1 MKLWLAK
8 SSGVPIQEQLSTQL
22 ILGIVSADLAPGERL
37 PSTSEIARR
46 FHIHANTVRAS
57 YRELA
62 QRGWLEWR
70 KGSGF
75 YVRKQGSKEELDGN
89 LDLDHLISTFLAVAR
104 QRGHSLEEIQSRI
117 SRWFSLQPPDHILV
131 VEPDAELRQILV
143 TELQEKIPMRVE
155 GADLAACA
163 IRANFSEPCVLR
175 CTITWMI

>member
-8 SSGVPIQEQLSTQL
+8 SSWVPIQEQLSTQL

-57 YRELA
+57 YRELSR
-62 QRGWLEWR
+62 RGWLEWR

-89 LDLDHLISTFLAVAR
+89 LDLDHLISTFLAIAR
-104 QRGHSLEEIQSRI
+104 QRGHSLKEI
-117 SRWFSLQPPDHILV
+117 
-131 VEPDAELRQILV
+131 
-143 TELQEKIPMRVE
+143 
-155 GADLAACA
+155 
-163 IRANFSEPCVLR
+163 
-175 CTITWMI
+175 